1 MPYQENINIKKDSE
15 EKSKMAIKVLD
26 ALVFEKLGIDYTLTT
41 PRNVYNNKDNDNI
54 KTPFNIDIRLDID
67 VDTMM
72 KFSPTYD
79 SKYESLMYDIEDRI
93 EKALRYVSLQNYFGG
108 VIFDYVND
116 TLAENELHKLQIK
129 LISQIQF
136 NFPDITEQQIIDA
149 GLGFSFYYS
158 ESEQPYIRVEL
169 EGENIEEEP
178 EKGVYV
184 ELVTCDEL
192 YNIMG
197 DLFDRSPLSMSL
209 EAESFLCHG

>member
-41 PRNVYNNKDNDNI
+41 PRNVYLTHTARQ
-54 KTPFNIDIRLDID
+54 TPFNIDIRLDID
-67 VDTMM
+67 VDKMM

-116 TLAENELHKLQIK
+116 TLAENELYKLQIK

-149 GLGFSFYYS
+149 GLRFSFYYS